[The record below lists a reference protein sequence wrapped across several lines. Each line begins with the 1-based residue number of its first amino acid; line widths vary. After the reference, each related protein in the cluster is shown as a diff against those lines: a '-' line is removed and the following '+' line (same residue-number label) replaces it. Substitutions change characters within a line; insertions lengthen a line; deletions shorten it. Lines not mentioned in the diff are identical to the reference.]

1 MKNISE
7 LKSLPPE
14 EITVIQAL
22 PLAEKRRYFVAGYV
36 NYDYDLIMLFRGDGT
51 SVQLNWQWFKPSG
64 NETPD
69 FHQFEII
76 DHGQTIKLGNY
87 EVSARSILIERDPE
101 VKKYYES
108 IRNKD
113 IN

>member
-1 MKNISE
+1 MNNISE
-7 LKSLPPE
+7 LKTLPTE
-14 EITVIQAL
+14 EITTIHSF
-22 PLAEKRRYFVAGYV
+22 PIAEKRRYFVAGYV
-36 NYDYDLIMLFRGDGT
+36 NYDYQLVMLFRGDGT
-51 SVQLNWQWFKPSG
+51 SIQLSWQWFEPSG

-69 FHQFEII
+69 FHQFDII
-76 DHGQTIKLGNY
+76 DHGQTIKLGSY

-101 VKKYYES
+101 VKEYYES